1 MAKVNKVLAIDIGAE
16 NLKMAEFE
24 ESSAG
29 LTMTG
34 FAIRKFELEEG
45 ADLTDVFSDYY
56 NSMIAENN
64 FKAKYVRLSLSAQN
78 SFQRLS
84 KLPPILG
91 AKETV
96 SRLVEFEASQ
106 TVPCSMDEVEWDYQ
120 LQHHTWEET
129 IEEEQEDGTIVETV
143 VPREEYEALF
153 VALRT
158 EDVVCFT
165 DVIEASGKVL
175 LTVDVA
181 PVALFNAA
189 LMSQIK
195 ADECTL
201 VLNIG
206 ATSSSLMISDNRRV
220 FLRNI
225 PIGGDSITAQ
235 IAREFSIKVK
245 EADDFKRRY
254 GFIALGGAYEDP
266 ESELVATISK
276 LARNVMTRLH
286 GEVSRSI
293 SVWRAQHGGSAPAK
307 VLLSGGGSTL
317 RYTTDFFH
325 EKLRL
330 PVEYLNAYTLINIG
344 AGVNK
349 ELLQSV
355 AIGCQELIGV
365 ALHARGRC
373 PVAMNLLPKVIKS
386 QMMLDTK
393 KPFFYASA
401 VTLIAC
407 LTIFITMVGNYLE
420 QEEQKLEK
428 SKHVLQVAKRRKAD
442 IDGALGE
449 LNGAKNQFVN
459 AKSVA
464 DKRTIWA
471 DEINKIQQVIPED
484 TWLTKIEY
492 WDQMRIEA
500 DDAASMVESS
510 GGTSA
515 SSAAKDISVAE
526 AVKLG
531 EIKRIVI
538 TGYMKGPKSEVD
550 NRWSKLR
557 ADINNLEANNRFQV
571 RMDKSQ
577 SNTQVEDVDQVFS
590 FKLVIDLA
598 TGIAM

>member
-1 MAKVNKVLAIDIGAE
+1 MAKINRVLAIDIGAE

-34 FAIRKFELEEG
+34 FAIRKFELADG
-45 ADLTDVFSDYY
+45 AGVADVFSDCY

-120 LQHHTWEET
+120 LQHHTWDEVV
-129 IEEEQEDGTIVETV
+129 EEEQEDGTIAETV

-153 VALRT
+153 VALKT

-206 ATSSSLMISDNRRV
+206 AASSSLMISDNRRV

-225 PIGGDSITAQ
+225 PIGGDSITAL
-235 IAREFSIKVK
+235 IAREFGIKDK

-254 GFIALGGAYEDP
+254 GFVALGGAYEDP

-276 LARNVMTRLH
+276 LARNVMIRLH

-293 SVWRAQHGGSAPAK
+293 SVWRAQHGGSAPVK

-317 RYTTDFFH
+317 MYTTDFFH
-325 EKLRL
+325 DKLRL
-330 PVEYLNAYTLINIG
+330 PVEYLNAYSLINIG
-344 AGVNK
+344 SGVDKNA
-349 ELLQSV
+349 LQSV
-355 AIGCQELIGV
+355 AISCQELIGV

-373 PVAMNLLPKVIKS
+373 PVAMNLLPRVIKS
-386 QMMLDTK
+386 QMVLNSK

-407 LTIFITMVGNYLE
+407 LTIFITMVGNYLQTE
-420 QEEQKLEK
+420 EKKLQESK
-428 SKHVLQVAKRRKAD
+428 SVLQVAKRRKAD
-442 IDGALGE
+442 IDGALNE
-449 LNGAKNQFVN
+449 LNSVRQQFEN

-464 DKRTIWA
+464 GKRAVWS
-471 DEINKIQQVIPED
+471 DEINKIQSVIPKD
-484 TWLTKIEY
+484 TWLTRIEY
-492 WDQMRIEA
+492 WDQARI
-500 DDAASMVESS
+500 DANEVAAMSESGS
-510 GGTSA
+510 G
-515 SSAAKDISVAE
+515 SAANTSDNMKLAD
-526 AVKLG
+526 AVKIG

-538 TGYMKGPKSEVD
+538 TGYMKGPKSDVD

-557 ADINNLEANNRFQV
+557 ADINALDKDNRFQV

-577 SNTQVEDVDQVFS
+577 SNTQIEEIDQVFS